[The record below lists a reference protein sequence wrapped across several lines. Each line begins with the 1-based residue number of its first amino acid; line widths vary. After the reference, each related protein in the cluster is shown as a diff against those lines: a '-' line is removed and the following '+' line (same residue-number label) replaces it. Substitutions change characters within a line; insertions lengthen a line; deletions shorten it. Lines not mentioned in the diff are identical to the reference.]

1 MSNLSATQT
10 NLTSPDGNNFEMGAL
25 DTFPK
30 ILRHNANNW
39 PNDISMREKE
49 FGIWNE
55 FNWQDYHNRVK
66 WLSLA
71 LIKLGVKPKDAIAL
85 LGDNRPEWV
94 WGEVAA
100 HAMACYSIGIFQDSL
115 HEEVVYLLNKS
126 NATVVIAEDEEQC
139 DKLLELGEE
148 IPDVKI
154 IVYCDPRGMRKYD
167 DERLISIEDIYQ
179 QGQDIDKLSPDL
191 YDAYVDATDAE
202 ETAIYCTTSGTT
214 SKPKIAFLGGGNFVK
229 HCSSY
234 LRADPR
240 KAGDNYVSVLPLP
253 WIMEQVYAVGQALIS
268 RQIVNFVEG
277 QETLMADLREI
288 GPNFVLLAPRVWE
301 GILADVKARMMDST
315 PLKQKLFDFAFSIAE
330 KAQAQGKRS
339 KFADLLLM
347 NALKDRLGFSFLD
360 SAATGGA
367 AMGPDTFRFFQT
379 IGVPLRQLYGQTEL
393 CGAYTVHDE
402 NDVDYD
408 SVGVAFD
415 SAQVKVINTDKEGV
429 GEVIAKTV
437 GMFTGY
443 LDNQKAY
450 DEDVIDGWMHTGD
463 AGYFK
468 PSGHLVIIDRIKDLA
483 KTSNGIQY
491 SPQYIENKLKFSSF
505 IGEAVILGKDKPY
518 LSAIICIRF
527 SIVSKWAEQQGYG
540 FTNYTSLSALPEVY
554 QKLTEEVEKVNA
566 TLPDA
571 QKINKFILLY
581 KELDADDGEL
591 TRTRKV
597 RRTVI
602 ADKYGDI
609 IDSIYDNKAMV
620 DIDTVITFQD
630 GGSSRIKTQLKVA
643 TVIEGASEGSNKS
656 NSEIATST
664 IPDQIQRKA
673 S

>member
-1 MSNLSATQT
+1 MSIT
-10 NLTSPDGNNFEMGAL
+10 NDFDMGAL

-30 ILRHNANNW
+30 ILRENAKNW
-39 PNDISMREKE
+39 PNDIAMREKE

-55 FNWQDYHNRVK
+55 FSWVDYQNRVK
-66 WLSLA
+66 WLAIA
-71 LIKLGVKPKDAIAL
+71 LGERGIKAGDAIAL

-94 WGEVAA
+94 WGEIAA
-100 HAMACYSIGIFQDSL
+100 HAMSCYSIGIFQDSL
-115 HEEVVYLLNKS
+115 HEEVIYLLNKS

-139 DKLLELGEE
+139 DKLLELGDG
-148 IPDVKI
+148 IPDVKC
-154 IVYCDPRGMRKYD
+154 IVYCDPRGMRKYND
-167 DERLISIEDIYQ
+167 PRLVSIEDIYK
-179 QGQDIDKLSPDL
+179 QGQTIDQASPDKYEAL
-191 YDAYVDATDAE
+191 VNATKAE
-202 ETAIYCTTSGTT
+202 NTAIYCTTSGTT
-214 SKPKIAFLGGGNFVK
+214 SKPKIALLAGGNFVK

-240 KAGDNYVSVLPLP
+240 QPGDNYVSVLPLP
-253 WIMEQVYAVGQALIS
+253 WIMEQVYAVGQALIA
-268 RQIVNFVEG
+268 RQIVNFVEQ

-288 GPNFVLLAPRVWE
+288 GPSFVLLAPRVWE
-301 GILADVKARMMDST
+301 GILADVTSRMMDST
-315 PLKQKLFDFAFSIAE
+315 PLKQKIFNYAMKLAE
-330 KAQAQGKRS
+330 SAQAKGEKS
-339 KFADLLLM
+339 WLADVLLM
-347 NALKDRLGFSFLD
+347 KALRDRLGFTFLK

-393 CGAYTVHDE
+393 CGAYTVHQE
-402 NDVDYD
+402 NDIDYD

-415 SAQVKVINTDKEGV
+415 CADVKIINEDTQGI
-429 GEVIAKTV
+429 GEVLGKTI

-443 LDNQKAY
+443 IDNQKAY
-450 DEDVIDGWMHTGD
+450 DDDVKDGWMHTGD

-483 KTSNGIQY
+483 KTSNGDQY

-518 LSAIICIRF
+518 LSAMICIRF
-527 SIVSKWAEQQGYG
+527 SIVSKWAEQQGLS

-554 QKLTEEVEKVNA
+554 QKLTEEVSKVNE

-571 QKINKFILLY
+571 QKINKFLLLY

-597 RRTVI
+597 RRSVI

-609 IDSIYDNKAMV
+609 ISSIYDDQEYV
-620 DIDTVITFQD
+620 DVDTVITFQD
-630 GGSSRIKTQLKVA
+630 GGKTRIQTQLKVA
-643 TVIEGASEGSNKS
+643 TLSNKNNVCAPS
-656 NSEIATST
+656 AHE
-664 IPDQIQRKA
+664 QRKA

>member
-1 MSNLSATQT
+1 MSIQ
-10 NLTSPDGNNFEMGAL
+10 DFEMGDL

-30 ILRHNANNW
+30 ILRHNAQNW
-39 PNDISMREKE
+39 PNEIAMREKE

-55 FNWQDYHNRVK
+55 FTWLDYNNRVK

-71 LIKLGVKPKDAIAL
+71 LVARGVKAKEAIAL
-85 LGDNRPEWV
+85 LGDNRPEWI
-94 WGEVAA
+94 WGEVSA
-100 HAMACYSIGIFQDSL
+100 HAIGCYSLGIFQDSL

-139 DKLLELGEE
+139 DKLMELADK
-148 IPDVKI
+148 IPDVKYI
-154 IVYCDPRGMRKYD
+154 IYCDPRGMRKYD
-167 DERLISIEDIYQ
+167 DPRLISIEKIYQ
-179 QGQDIDKLSPDL
+179 QGREIEQSTPSL
-191 YDAYVDATDAE
+191 YDQYVDHSNAD

-214 SKPKIAFLGGGNFVK
+214 SKPKIALLAGGNFIK

-240 KAGDNYVSVLPLP
+240 DVGDNYVSVLPLP
-253 WIMEQVYAVGQALIS
+253 WIMEQVYAVGQALIA
-268 RQIVNFVEG
+268 RQIVNFVEE

-288 GPNFVLLAPRVWE
+288 GPSFVLLAPRVWE

-315 PLKQKLFDFAFSIAE
+315 PLKQKIFNFAMNLAE
-330 KAQAQGKRS
+330 KAQAEGKTS
-339 KFADLLLM
+339 WLANVLLM
-347 NALKDRLGFSFLD
+347 KALRDRLGFSFLK

-393 CGAYTVHDE
+393 CGAYTVHQT

-415 SAQVKVINTDKEGV
+415 CADVKVINADDQGV
-429 GEVIAKTV
+429 GEVIGRTI

-483 KTSNGIQY
+483 KTSNGLQY

-505 IGEAVILGKDKPY
+505 IGEAVILGKGKPY

-527 SIVSKWAEQQGYG
+527 SILSKWAEQKGYA

-554 QKLTEEVEKVNA
+554 QKITEEVEKVNE

-571 QKINKFILLY
+571 QKIHKFILLY

-597 RRTVI
+597 RRSVI

-609 IDSIYDNKAMV
+609 ITSIYDDQKQV
-620 DIDTVITFQD
+620 DVDTIITFQD
-630 GGSSRIKTQLKVA
+630 GSKTRIQTQLEVA
-643 TVIEGASEGSNKS
+643 TLIEAPNVIELAAQK
-656 NSEIATST
+656 
-664 IPDQIQRKA
+664 RKA

>member
-1 MSNLSATQT
+1 MSNLQVAATA
-10 NLTSPDGNNFEMGAL
+10 DYEMGEL

-30 ILRHNANNW
+30 ILRHNAKQW
-39 PNDISMREKE
+39 PTEIAMREKE

-55 FNWQDYHNRVK
+55 FNWTEYNNRVK
-66 WLSLA
+66 WMALA
-71 LIKLGVKPKDAIAL
+71 LRKLGVNPKDAIAL

-94 WGEVAA
+94 WGEIAA
-100 HAMACYSIGIFQDSL
+100 HAMGCYSIGIFQDSL
-115 HEEVVYLLNKS
+115 HAEVVYLLNKS

-139 DKLLELGEE
+139 DKLLDLGDE
-148 IPDVKI
+148 IPDVKY
-154 IVYCDPRGMRKYD
+154 IVYCDPRGMRKYND
-167 DERLISIEDIYQ
+167 KRLISIEEIYK
-179 QGQDIDKLSPDL
+179 QGQAIEKMSPEL
-191 YDAYVDATDAE
+191 YGTYVDATDAN

-214 SKPKIAFLGGGNFVK
+214 SMPKIAFLRGGNFVK

-240 KAGDNYVSVLPLP
+240 QPGDNYVSVLPLP
-253 WIMEQVYAVGQALIS
+253 WIMEQVYAVGQSLIS

-315 PLKQKLFDFAFSIAE
+315 PFKQKLFDYAFARSE
-330 KAQAQGKRS
+330 KAQKEGTRS
-339 KFADLLLM
+339 KLADFILM
-347 NALKDRLGFSFLD
+347 NALKDRLGFSNLN

-379 IGVPLRQLYGQTEL
+379 IGIPLRQLYGQTEL
-393 CGAYTVHDE
+393 CGAYTVHKE

-415 SAQVKVINTDKEGV
+415 TAEVKVINTDKEGV
-429 GEVIAKTV
+429 GEVIARTV

-443 LDNQKAY
+443 LDNQAAY

-483 KTSNGIQY
+483 KTSNGVQY

-527 SIVSKWAEQQGYG
+527 SIVSKWAEQQGHG

-554 QKLTEEVEKVNA
+554 EKLSEEVEKVNA

-597 RRTVI
+597 RRGVI

-609 IDSIYDNKAMV
+609 IESIYDNKDTV

-630 GGSSRIKTQLKVA
+630 GGSSRIQTTLKVA
-643 TVIEGASEGSNKS
+643 TVIENDGSAVSKS
-656 NSEIATST
+656 SQT
-664 IPDQIQRKA
+664 QRKA

>member
-1 MSNLSATQT
+1 MSALNK
-10 NLTSPDGNNFEMGAL
+10 DFEMGEL

-30 ILRHNANNW
+30 ILRHNAKQW
-39 PNDISMREKE
+39 PNDIAMREKE

-55 FNWQDYHNRVK
+55 FTWLEYQNRVK
-66 WLSLA
+66 WISLA
-71 LIKLGVKPKDAIAL
+71 LRKLGINAGDAVAL

-94 WGEVAA
+94 WGEIAA
-100 HAMACYSIGIFQDSL
+100 HAMGCYSIGIFQDSL

-139 DKLLELGEE
+139 DKLLELGDE
-148 IPDVKI
+148 ISDVKY
-154 IVYCDPRGMRKYD
+154 IVYCDPRGMRKYTD
-167 DERLISIEDIYQ
+167 SRLISIEDIYH
-179 QGQDIDKLSPDL
+179 QGQKLDDNDTSA
-191 YDAYVDATDAE
+191 YDRLVETTCPE
-202 ETAIYCTTSGTT
+202 NTAIYCTTSGTT
-214 SKPKIAFLGGGNFVK
+214 SKPKIALLAGGNFVK

-240 KAGDNYVSVLPLP
+240 KPGDNYVSVLPLP
-253 WIMEQVYAVGQALIS
+253 WIMEQVYAVGQALIA
-268 RQIVNFVEG
+268 RQIVNFVEE

-288 GPNFVLLAPRVWE
+288 GPSFVLLAPRVWE

-315 PLKQKLFDFAFSIAE
+315 PLKQKLFNFAMKLAE
-330 KAQAQGKRS
+330 QSQAKGKKS
-339 KFADLLLM
+339 WLADVLLM
-347 NALKDRLGFSFLD
+347 KALRDRLGFTFLK

-393 CGAYTVHDE
+393 CGAYTVHQA

-415 SAQVKVINTDKEGV
+415 CAEVKVINADDQGV
-429 GEVIAKTV
+429 GEVLGKTI

-443 LDNQKAY
+443 LDNQTAY
-450 DEDVIDGWMHTGD
+450 DEDVRDGWMHTGD

-468 PSGHLVIIDRIKDLA
+468 PSGQLVIIDRIKDLA
-483 KTSNGIQY
+483 KTSNGFQY

-527 SIVSKWAEQQGYG
+527 SILAKWAEQKGYA
-540 FTNYTSLSALPEVY
+540 FTNYTSLAALPEVY
-554 QKLTEEVEKVNA
+554 QKLTEEVNKVNE
-566 TLPDA
+566 TLPVA
-571 QKINKFILLY
+571 QKINKFLLLY

-597 RRTVI
+597 RRSVI

-609 IDSIYDNKAMV
+609 ISSIYDNQELV
-620 DIDTVITFQD
+620 DVDTVITFQD
-630 GGSSRIKTQLKVA
+630 GTKTRIQTQLKVA
-643 TVIEGASEGSNKS
+643 TLIESEHNISS
-656 NSEIATST
+656 MPLE
-664 IPDQIQRKA
+664 RKA

>member
-1 MSNLSATQT
+1 MSTQLQT
-10 NLTSPDGNNFEMGAL
+10 NKQDFEMGEL

-30 ILRHNANNW
+30 ILKHNAINW
-39 PNDISMREKE
+39 PNEIAMREKE

-55 FNWQDYHNRVK
+55 FSWQDYHNRVK

-71 LIKLGVKPKDAIAL
+71 LKSSGVEAKDAIAL
-85 LGDNRPEWV
+85 LGDNRPEWI
-94 WGEVAA
+94 WGEISA
-100 HAMACYSIGIFQDSL
+100 HAMGCFSIGIFQDSL

-126 NATVVIAEDEEQC
+126 NATVVIAENEEQC
-139 DKLLELGEE
+139 DKLLELGDA

-154 IVYCDPRGMRKYD
+154 IVYCDPRGMRKYKD
-167 DERLISIEDIYQ
+167 KRLISIEDIYQ
-179 QGQDIDKLSPDL
+179 LGQEIEKLSPEL
-191 YDAYVDATDAE
+191 YDHYVDSTKAND
-202 ETAIYCTTSGTT
+202 TAIYCTTSGTT
-214 SKPKIAFLGGGNFVK
+214 SKPKIAFLAGGNFVK

-240 KAGDNYVSVLPLP
+240 KTGDNYVSVLPLP
-253 WIMEQVYAVGQALIS
+253 WIMEQVYAVGQAIIA
-268 RQIVNFVEG
+268 RQIVNFVEE
-277 QETLMADLREI
+277 QETLMPDLREI

-315 PLKQKLFDFAFSIAE
+315 PLKQKIFNFAFNLAE

-339 KFADLLLM
+339 WIADVLLM
-347 NALKDRLGFSFLD
+347 KALKDRLGFTFLN

-393 CGAYTVHDE
+393 CGAYTVHKED
-402 NDVDYD
+402 DVDYD

-415 SAQVKVINTDKEGV
+415 NAEVKVINTDKEGV
-429 GEVIAKTV
+429 GEVVARTV

-450 DEDVIDGWMHTGD
+450 DDDVIDGWMHTGD

-483 KTSNGIQY
+483 KTNAGIQY

-527 SIVSKWAEQQGYG
+527 SIVAKWAEQQGYG
-540 FTNYTSLSALPEVY
+540 FTNYTSLAALPEIY
-554 QKLTEEVEKVNA
+554 AKLSEEIEKVNS
-566 TLPDA
+566 TLPSA

-609 IDSIYDNKAMV
+609 IESIYNNKNMV
-620 DIDTVITFQD
+620 DIDTMITFQD
-630 GGSSRIKTQLKVA
+630 GTSSRIQTQLKVA
-643 TVIEGASEGSNKS
+643 TLINDKCKS
-656 NSEIATST
+656 KHENQST
-664 IPDQIQRKA
+664 TQRKA